1 MSRIR
6 VYTDEEIR
14 LLFNSG
20 NVAGIKNKSQ
30 IVYKKEFKLWAI
42 YEKLS
47 HPEKTARQIFESA
60 GFDMRIL
67 DDRTPQKR
75 LCSWIK
81 KYKMYG
87 DEYFIERN
95 KYTYSSNHKK
105 IEINHSKNLHDESK
119 YYLLQISDS
128 EINVIPVSLK

>member
-6 VYTDEEIR
+6 VYTDEEIKR
-14 LLFNSG
+14 LFQSG
-20 NVAGIKNKSQ
+20 NVLSIKNKSQ

-60 GFDMRIL
+60 GFDMNIL
-67 DDRTPQKR
+67 DERTPQKR

-81 KYKMYG
+81 KYKLYG
-87 DEYFIERN
+87 DEYFVAKN
-95 KYTYSSNHKK
+95 KYTYSSNRKNIESVNQKK
-105 IEINHSKNLHDESK
+105 LNDCSK
-119 YYLLQISDS
+119 YFLLQINDN
-128 EINVIPVSLK
+128 EINIFPVSLK

>member
-1 MSRIR
+1 MTRIR

-14 LLFNSG
+14 RLFQSG
-20 NVAGIKNKSQ
+20 NVLSIKNKSQ

-42 YEKLS
+42 YEKIS

-60 GFDMRIL
+60 GFDMTIL
-67 DDRTPQKR
+67 DGRTPQER
-75 LCSWIK
+75 LHSWIE

>member
-6 VYTDEEIR
+6 VYTDEEIKS
-14 LLFNSG
+14 LFNSG
-20 NVAGIKNKSQ
+20 NVASIKNKSQ

-60 GFDMRIL
+60 GFDMKIL

-75 LCSWIK
+75 LCSWVK

-95 KYTYSSNHKK
+95 KYTYT
-105 IEINHSKNLHDESK
+105 SKNKNTKQVKFINENTK
-119 YYLLQISDS
+119 YFLLKIDNDK
-128 EINVIPVSLK
+128 INIIPVSLK

>member
-95 KYTYSSNHKK
+95 KYTYT
-105 IEINHSKNLHDESK
+105 SKNKNIKQEKFINESAK
-119 YYLLQISDS
+119 YFLLKIDN
-128 EINVIPVSLK
+128 EKINIIPVSLK

>member
-1 MSRIR
+1 M
-6 VYTDEEIR
+6 
-14 LLFNSG
+14 
-20 NVAGIKNKSQ
+20 
-30 IVYKKEFKLWAI
+30 
-42 YEKLS
+42 
-47 HPEKTARQIFESA
+47 H
-60 GFDMRIL
+60 
-67 DDRTPQKR
+67 
-75 LCSWIK
+75 SWIE